1 MAEVA
6 ILEEKIKRLKKTI
19 SEKREK
25 ESGAESSLEL
35 RPARKQLKRLQRRR
49 RVLLAFLQRGTKAKS
64 EKAEKESK
72 PAPEPGAENPAVDK
86 EAKAG

>member
-6 ILEEKIKRLKKTI
+6 TLEEKIKRLKKTL

-25 ESGAESSLEL
+25 KSGAESSLEL
-35 RPARKQLKRLQRRR
+35 RLFRKQLKRLQRRR

-64 EKAEKESK
+64 EKAEKESQPAPK
-72 PAPEPGAENPAVDK
+72 PAAENPAVDK

>member
-1 MAEVA
+1 MAKVA
-6 ILEEKIKRLKKTI
+6 TLEEKINRLKKTL

-25 ESGAESSLEL
+25 KPGAESSLEL
-35 RPARKQLKRLQRRR
+35 RPVRKQLKRLQRRR

-64 EKAEKESK
+64 EKGEKESK
-72 PAPEPGAENPAVDK
+72 PAPKTAAENPAVDK